1 MAAFAELAL
10 CPELVAATEEEGWI
24 LPTAIQADAI
34 PLILGGGDI
43 CAAAET
49 GSGKT
54 AAFVLPSLQLV
65 HEALR
70 GVAVTPGEIPD
81 QPTAAK
87 GQADWRTDGR
97 DRDVQVIWSLQPPGA
112 AGSQEGASPVHLLC
126 ADTDNW
132 RGFRAPADI
141 ARGLYGFEVYVHRG
155 LVRVGFGAKAKS
167 RVLGMDVYSFG
178 FGSTGKKSWNGKFL
192 DYGHAFGSEDTV
204 GCVLDRDKNTV
215 SFAVNG
221 KPLGVAFQL
230 PDMLAGTP
238 LQPGVCGKG
247 FEVEVRFANF
257 RYPLE
262 GVKPIGELKPSDSL
276 PASNCG
282 SALGSNKRAIG
293 SLQGAGPLCLSIAP
307 TRDLVNQTFSCYKQ
321 FGRLL
326 DRPRLRIE
334 SAVGGGAG
342 ASASH
347 RSNFS
352 NVDILVGT
360 LDKTLDLV
368 KRRVLPL
375 SRLQMLII
383 DEADDVVKDQG
394 TKKLLE
400 LQQLGT
406 EAGGQRLQ
414 TLFFSA
420 TLHTEAAL
428 SAIRQVA
435 PRACWV
441 DLKGTAVLP
450 DTAHVVVYTLDPKQ
464 GLQCD
469 LPLDGSMGP
478 PEIDGVHIGQVAVTI
493 ADALKMDSCML
504 ICRTN
509 QDCDLLEKYLLKLG
523 GGRKFSGKMESGK
536 ENPYACVVVAGMR
549 SNQERQANL
558 EHFKAGDARFLICTD
573 VAARGIDIKNLPFLI
588 MLTLPDSPEQFFHRV
603 GRVGRAECMGLAICI
618 VSTERERVWY
628 HSCPDRGRGC
638 SDRRLAQE
646 GGCTLWYDE
655 PQILS

>member
-155 LVRVGFGAKAKS
+155 LVRVGFGAKAK
-167 RVLGMDVYSFG
+167 
-178 FGSTGKKSWNGKFL
+178 KFL

-321 FGRLL
+321 FGCLIGL
-326 DRPRLRIE
+326 
-334 SAVGGGAG
+334 V
-342 ASASH
+342 SASSRRLEEAQGPLRRIDPIFQMFRVH
-347 RSNFS
+347 EVQDVIGEAVVFLKKQ
-352 NVDILVGT
+352 VDILVGT

-394 TKKLLE
+394 TKKLLDPSAV
-400 LQQLGT
+400 QGRGNWM
-406 EAGGQRLQ
+406 AGRKCVHAYSWGGGRREGL
-414 TLFFSA
+414 L
-420 TLHTEAAL
+420 LEAAL

-523 GGRKFSGKMESGK
+523 GGRKFSGR
-536 ENPYACVVVAGMR
+536 R
-549 SNQERQANL
+549 S
-558 EHFKAGDARFLICTD
+558 
-573 VAARGIDIKNLPFLI
+573 
-588 MLTLPDSPEQFFHRV
+588 
-603 GRVGRAECMGLAICI
+603 
-618 VSTERERVWY
+618 
-628 HSCPDRGRGC
+628 
-638 SDRRLAQE
+638 
-646 GGCTLWYDE
+646 
-655 PQILS
+655 